1 MGVKNW
7 WPWRNS
13 QKLTTLF
20 RGFCEQQDR
29 TVIPVSQSARF
40 IEPYPQSAPG
50 AFYVE
55 NNECIAC
62 GAPHAVAPDLMEWDH
77 IPSSRGGTYPHC
89 YFKKQPESAYELI
102 QAIRAVEI
110 SCCGAI
116 RYRGKDPE
124 ICKRLKENG
133 CSDAIVKP

>member
-1 MGVKNW
+1 MGLKNW

-20 RGFCEQQDR
+20 HGNFGRVDR
-29 TVIPVSQSARF
+29 TVIPVSQPARF
-40 IEPYPQSAPG
+40 IEPHPKNAPG
-50 AFYVE
+50 PFYVE

-77 IPSSRGGTYPHC
+77 IPSPQGGTYEHC
-89 YFKKQPESAYELI
+89 YFKKQPSTPEELR
-102 QAIRAVEI
+102 QAIEAIAI

-116 RYRGKDPE
+116 RYKGKDSE

-133 CSDAIVKP
+133 CGDAIVKL